1 LIFISS
7 SSVVFYIRF
16 SFSFDEFFLNV
27 IFVIVIVV
35 VDEKTLDSRS
45 SVRLMLAAVLFEAGY
60 DTDCS
65 LRIDE

>member
-1 LIFISS
+1 
-7 SSVVFYIRF
+7 VVFYIRF
-16 SFSFDEFFLNV
+16 SFSFDEIFFNV

-65 LRIDE
+65 LPPAH